1 MRKSP
6 VLRLA
11 LLLASLLPGCS
22 KEAPAPERP
31 PPQVVVVTIAPATI
45 PATMT
50 FVAQTESSRRVDIVA
65 RVSGYLERIVYK
77 EGEVAKEGELLFELD
92 RKPFEAQ
99 LDGAKGEVLAQ
110 QARFATAR
118 ANLERIKPLAEQDA
132 LSRADLDRAQGE
144 YDGAKAAVFSAEAK
158 RRQAE
163 LNLGYTL
170 IRAPVTGVAGRAL
183 QRQGSYINAQADSAQ
198 LTYVAALDPMWV
210 NFSVSQNQL
219 ARMRSELAS
228 GRMTMTSGEAL
239 QVTVVLSDGSIY
251 PGKGKVDFADP
262 SFSQDTGAFLVRAV
276 IPNPER
282 ALRPGMFVTA
292 KVEGLV
298 RPGAI
303 VLPQLAVQQGANGHV
318 VYVVREDQVAEVRP
332 VVVGDYNGT
341 KDIVILEGLKAGE
354 RVVTDG
360 MLKVVPGKPVQ
371 FGPKPALKP

>member
-11 LLLASLLPGCS
+11 LLLVSLLPGCS